1 MSDRGFRSIQRD
13 EVGWGFKVSELN
25 MSQILALDNN
35 KVEYISSDQVEKDEG
50 ESCINDQSVPD
61 KTNQDVRDCTYFQ

>member
-1 MSDRGFRSIQRD
+1 
-13 EVGWGFKVSELN
+13 

-35 KVEYISSDQVEKDEG
+35 KIEYISSDQVEKDEG

-61 KTNQDVRDCTYFQ
+61 KTNQAVRD